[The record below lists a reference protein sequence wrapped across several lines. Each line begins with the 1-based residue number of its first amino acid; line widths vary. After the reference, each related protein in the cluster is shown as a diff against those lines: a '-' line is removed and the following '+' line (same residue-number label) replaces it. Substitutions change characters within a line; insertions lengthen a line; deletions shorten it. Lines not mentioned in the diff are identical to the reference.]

1 MRVGSNVRSR
11 RKDAS
16 RRSAGVTDPPSGLA
30 RDARQAGLHHL
41 RKDQGLD
48 ALKNRDP
55 LEAIVKPGQ
64 RDVLVPMT
72 NRFLH
77 RFGYLEPHTCKD
89 DLLCNHVSLALRR
102 FQAFYRLEETGTLT
116 LETLKLMSKPR
127 CGLPDLEPDE
137 IGGPGIEDSDPFVFE
152 GTPWA
157 QQQIRWF
164 MGTGTPDL
172 TGEVGAIQ
180 AAFNTWAGLIPRTFS
195 QTATSS
201 TAQLRVS
208 FNTGDHADGFPFDG
222 SGDVL
227 AHAFYPQDG
236 RIHFDDAE
244 TWGLS
249 DGGGNTDLQTVAL
262 HEIGHALGLRHSGT
276 EDAVMFAFYD
286 GERRTPHEVDIKG
299 MRSRYPVVVQSNANA
314 VTVPLWGLESTGGSD
329 VVTVDLGRTVSLLA
343 WGQVTMTDSR
353 SDFDRDNAW
362 AVEVFM
368 VDGDRPGPYVFGGR
382 HWGSDGAP
390 SNVYTGA
397 WTGRARRVTFR
408 LSVAHMQDF
417 EAFGTGNIIV
427 LS

>member
-1 MRVGSNVRSR
+1 MDPS
-11 RKDAS
+11 
-16 RRSAGVTDPPSGLA
+16 SALGRGA
-30 RDARQAGLHHL
+30 RHGGQHHV
-41 RKDQGLD
+41 RKDQRLD
-48 ALKNRDP
+48 ALNNRDP
-55 LEAIVKPGQ
+55 LEAIVRQGQ
-64 RDVLVPMT
+64 RDVVIPKT
-72 NRFLH
+72 ERFLR
-77 RFGYLEPHTCKD
+77 RFGYLKPHRCKA
-89 DLLCNHVSLALRR
+89 DLLCPHVSLALRR

-127 CGLPDLEPDE
+127 CAMPDLEPDE

-180 AAFNTWAGLIPRTFS
+180 VALDTWAGLIPRTFL
-195 QTATSS
+195 QTGTSAN
-201 TAQLRVS
+201 AQLQVS
-208 FNTGDHADGFPFDG
+208 FNTGDHGDGFPFDG
-222 SGDVL
+222 SGDTL

-262 HEIGHALGLRHSGT
+262 HEIGHALGLRHSGN
-276 EDAVMFAFYD
+276 EDAVMYAFYG

-299 MRSRYPVVVQSNANA
+299 MRSRYPVVVQSNANV
-314 VTVPLWGLESTGGSD
+314 VTVPLWGLESTGGCD
-329 VVTVDLGRTVSLLA
+329 VVTVDLGRTVSLVA
-343 WGQVTMTDSR
+343 WGQVTMIDSR

-397 WTGRARRVTFR
+397 WTGRAQRVTFR
-408 LSVAHMQDF
+408 LSVAHMQDL

-427 LS
+427 LSQEG